1 MEKKILKDWIE
12 RFFAAE
18 LTMDEEREL
27 YRYLCENEVPTEL
40 RKDKE
45 AIIALCGEP
54 EEVELPEGAAQRLE
68 EMLDGLE
75 EMKTHHKECCSAALL
90 VGDKSPVVA
99 TDAHSR
105 RPCKGGLEAPPRRRT
120 LPHREGWGG
129 SFLLRAACVT
139 GVAMALFLAL
149 PEDKDKPLLTEVY
162 EEENTF
168 DNPEEAMQCFMAAYG
183 DIMFAMNTARDN
195 TREAHQAVT
204 QSVKTSLNMLKL
216 EATKN
221 REL

>member
-1 MEKKILKDWIE
+1 MEKEILKDWIE

-54 EEVELPEGAAQRLE
+54 EEVELPEGAVQRLE
-68 EMLDGLE
+68 AMLDELE
-75 EMKTHHKECCSAALL
+75 EMHTRLNPPCEER
-90 VGDKSPVVA
+90 VEG
-99 TDAHSR
+99 T
-105 RPCKGGLEAPPRRRT
+105 RPRYSLPPRK
-120 LPHREGWGG
+120 GWGA
-129 SFLLRAACVT
+129 FLLRAACVA

-149 PEDKDKPLLTEVY
+149 PEDNDESLLAEVY
-162 EEENTF
+162 EEEDTF
-168 DNPEEAMQCFMAAYG
+168 DNPEEAMQCFMAAYN

-195 TREAHQAVT
+195 TREVHQALE
-204 QSVKTSLNMLKL
+204 QSVTNSINLLKL
-216 EATKN
+216 EPTKN

>member
-1 MEKKILKDWIE
+1 MEKEILRDWIE

-18 LTMDEEREL
+18 LTMAEEREL
-27 YRYLCENEVPTEL
+27 YRYLCENEVPTEF

-68 EMLDGLE
+68 AMLDELE
-75 EMKTHHKECCSAALL
+75 EMQTRLNPPCEER
-90 VGDKSPVVA
+90 VEG
-99 TDAHSR
+99 T
-105 RPCKGGLEAPPRRRT
+105 RPRYSLPPRK
-120 LPHREGWGG
+120 GWGT
-129 SFLLRAACVT
+129 FLLRAACVV

-149 PEDKDKPLLTEVY
+149 PEDKDKPLLAEVY

-216 EATKN
+216 EPTKN

>member
-1 MEKKILKDWIE
+1 MEKEILKDWIE

-54 EEVELPEGAAQRLE
+54 EEVELPKGAAQRLE
-68 EMLDGLE
+68 AMLDELE
-75 EMKTHHKECCSAALL
+75 EMQTRLNPPCEER
-90 VGDKSPVVA
+90 VEG
-99 TDAHSR
+99 T
-105 RPCKGGLEAPPRRRT
+105 RPRYSLPPRK
-120 LPHREGWGG
+120 EWGT
-129 SFLLRAACVT
+129 FLLRAACVA
-139 GVAMALFLAL
+139 GVAVALFLAL
-149 PEDKDKPLLTEVY
+149 PDSKDTLMLTEVY
-162 EEENTF
+162 EEDDTF
-168 DNPEEAMQCFMAAYG
+168 DTPEEAMQCLMAAYD

-195 TREAHQAVT
+195 TREVHQALE
-204 QSVKTSLNMLKL
+204 QSVITNLNMLKL
-216 EATKN
+216 EPTKN

>member
-1 MEKKILKDWIE
+1 MEKEILRDWIE

-54 EEVELPEGAAQRLE
+54 EEVELPEGAVQRLE
-68 EMLDGLE
+68 AMLDELE
-75 EMKTHHKECCSAALL
+75 EMHTRLNPPCEEGAEGTHPQYSL
-90 VGDKSPVVA
+90 
-99 TDAHSR
+99 
-105 RPCKGGLEAPPRRRT
+105 PPQK
-120 LPHREGWGG
+120 GWGA
-129 SFLLRAACVT
+129 FLLRAACVA
-139 GVAMALFLAL
+139 GVAVALFLAL
-149 PEDKDKPLLTEVY
+149 PNSKDEPMLAEVY
-162 EEENTF
+162 EEEDTF
-168 DNPEEAMQCFMAAYG
+168 STPEEAMQCLMAAYG
-183 DIMFAMNTARDN
+183 DMMYAMNTTRYN

-216 EATKN
+216 EPTKN

>member
-27 YRYLCENEVPTEL
+27 YRYLCEKEVPTEL

-54 EEVELPEGAAQRLE
+54 EEVELPKGAAERLE

-75 EMKTHHKECCSAALL
+75 EMKTHLN
-90 VGDKSPVVA
+90 P
-99 TDAHSR
+99 
-105 RPCKGGLEAPPRRRT
+105 PCKGGLEALPRRRT

-129 SFLLRAACVT
+129 SFLLRAACVV
-139 GVAMALFLAL
+139 GVAVALFLAL
-149 PEDKDKPLLTEVY
+149 SKSKDEPMLAEVY
-162 EEENTF
+162 DEEDTF
-168 DNPEEAMQCFMAAYG
+168 DNPEEAMQCFMAAYN

-195 TREAHQAVT
+195 TREVHQALE
-204 QSVKTSLNMLKL
+204 QSVTTSLNSLKL
-216 EATKN
+216 EPTKN

>member
-54 EEVELPEGAAQRLE
+54 EEVELPEGAVQRLE
-68 EMLDGLE
+68 AMLDELE
-75 EMKTHHKECCSAALL
+75 EMHTRLNPPCEEGAEGTHPRYSL
-90 VGDKSPVVA
+90 
-99 TDAHSR
+99 
-105 RPCKGGLEAPPRRRT
+105 PPRK
-120 LPHREGWGG
+120 GWGA
-129 SFLLRAACVT
+129 FLLRAACVA
-139 GVAMALFLAL
+139 GVAVALFLAL
-149 PEDKDKPLLTEVY
+149 PDSKDTLMLTEVY
-162 EEENTF
+162 EEEDTF
-168 DNPEEAMQCFMAAYG
+168 DTPEEAMQCLMAAYD

-195 TREAHQAVT
+195 TREAHQALS
-204 QSVKTSLNMLKL
+204 QSVMTNLNLLKL
-216 EATKN
+216 EPTKN

>member
-1 MEKKILKDWIE
+1 MEKEILRDWIE

-45 AIIALCGEP
+45 AIIALCGNIDK
-54 EEVELPEGAAQRLE
+54 EVELPEGATHRLE
-68 EMLDGLE
+68 AMLDEME
-75 EMKTHHKECCSAALL
+75 EMQTHLN
-90 VGDKSPVVA
+90 P
-99 TDAHSR
+99 
-105 RPCKGGLEAPPRRRT
+105 PCKGGLEAPPRRRT

-129 SFLLRAACVT
+129 SFLLRAACVA
-139 GVAMALFLAL
+139 GVAVALFLAL
-149 PEDKDKPLLTEVY
+149 PNSKDEPMLAEAYDEED
-162 EEENTF
+162 TF
-168 DNPEEAMQCFMAAYG
+168 DNPEEAMQCFMAAYN

-195 TREAHQAVT
+195 TREVHQALE
-204 QSVKTSLNMLKL
+204 QSVATSLNLLKL
-216 EATKN
+216 EPTKN